1 MASTS
6 ELLKAGIFL
15 LVNTLAI
22 GAFTLMGGPV
32 FGFLMDFVS
41 NYSYAANN
49 PLPPSLVQWIPG
61 FFYLMLLIVELALII
76 RLAFVVV
83 SKTDYTGE
91 TEW

>member
-6 ELLKAGIFL
+6 ELLSAGIFL
-15 LVNTLAI
+15 IVNTIVI
-22 GAFTLMGGPV
+22 GAASLMGGPV
-32 FGFLMDFVS
+32 FGYLTTFVS
-41 NYSYAANN
+41 KYPYAANN

-61 FFYLMLLIVELALII
+61 FFFLMLLILELALII

-83 SKTDYTGE
+83 SKTDYQGE